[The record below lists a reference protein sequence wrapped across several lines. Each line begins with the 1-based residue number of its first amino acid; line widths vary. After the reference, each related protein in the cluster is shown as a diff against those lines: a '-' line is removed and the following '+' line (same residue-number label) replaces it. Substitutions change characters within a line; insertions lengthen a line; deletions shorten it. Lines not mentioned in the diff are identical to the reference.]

1 MSRAKPK
8 TPSPPRPP
16 SAMPAATFVREF
28 ARRQNEL
35 MQTML
40 TQISAG
46 EIAVADTPVTDQ
58 LIENTIS
65 QWCQLEE
72 PSLNLHLKMLGAV
85 FLWALLDEAYKREAG
100 AASNDNDAPDGEESD
115 EPRPATAA
123 DVAVEAMKTIRS
135 IWGKH
140 A

>member
-1 MSRAKPK
+1 
-8 TPSPPRPP
+8 
-16 SAMPAATFVREF
+16 MPAATFVREF